1 MTIQSFSPTPVPN
14 RLSSSDITL
23 RGLGVKLF
31 SIRYILPTINCYHTF
46 LGFILLFASGLFA
59 EEQPKLALRFREQ
72 PTSEGNLVRLGDIA
86 EINGDQEL
94 VKQFAQIPL
103 IPSPPP
109 GVDYRW
115 RKDDV
120 LQHLR
125 LRGIDVDQLR
135 WLGTTETILKAPAEM
150 VDIPATNSK
159 MAPAFADARTTKQA
173 KQNLTDAINRYI
185 SLQTPGATP
194 LKVEFEL
201 PMAHVNTLFQR
212 KNIKALGGGNTPWL
226 GQQQFTVR
234 LQEKDKIIDILVDA
248 QISPPESYVVSVS
261 ALRKGQVLQAS
272 DLTTEVIPQNIN
284 ATNTDT
290 AEDPQYILD
299 PQQIIGKQLRR
310 AIGKGLPIRAI
321 DVGEPIVVT
330 RNQIVQIQVISG
342 GITVET
348 MGRAM
353 TDGAIGDL
361 IQVESVALPNKKKLQ
376 AVIKDANTVQVV
388 ANSTGAFTR

>member
-1 MTIQSFSPTPVPN
+1 
-14 RLSSSDITL
+14 
-23 RGLGVKLF
+23 
-31 SIRYILPTINCYHTF
+31 
-46 LGFILLFASGLFA
+46 
-59 EEQPKLALRFREQ
+59 
-72 PTSEGNLVRLGDIA
+72 
-86 EINGDQEL
+86 
-94 VKQFAQIPL
+94 
-103 IPSPPP
+103 
-109 GVDYRW
+109 
-115 RKDDV
+115 
-120 LQHLR
+120 
-125 LRGIDVDQLR
+125 
-135 WLGTTETILKAPAEM
+135 
-150 VDIPATNSK
+150 
-159 MAPAFADARTTKQA
+159 
-173 KQNLTDAINRYI
+173 
-185 SLQTPGATP
+185 
-194 LKVEFEL
+194 
-201 PMAHVNTLFQR
+201 
-212 KNIKALGGGNTPWL
+212 
-226 GQQQFTVR
+226 
-234 LQEKDKIIDILVDA
+234 
-248 QISPPESYVVSVS
+248 
-261 ALRKGQVLQAS
+261 
-272 DLTTEVIPQNIN
+272 LTTEVIPQNIN

>member
-1 MTIQSFSPTPVPN
+1 MTIKSVLPTPVLC
-14 RLSSSDITL
+14 RLSPSGALL
-23 RGLGVKLF
+23 RSVGARFSGRYGLTPFNLF
-31 SIRYILPTINCYHTF
+31 TSL
-46 LGFILLFASGLFA
+46 LGFILLLAPELFA
-59 EEQPKLALRFREQ
+59 DEPPKLVLRFREQ
-72 PTSEGNLVRLGDIA
+72 PTSEGNLVRLGDIT

-103 IPSPPP
+103 IPSPPQ

-135 WLGTTETILKAPAEM
+135 WAGSTETILKAPTEM
-150 VDIPATNSK
+150 VDIPTNNSK

-173 KQNLTDAINRYI
+173 RQNLTDAINRYI
-185 SLQTPGATP
+185 SLQTPGTTA
-194 LKVEFEL
+194 LKVDFEL

-212 KNIKALGGGNTPWL
+212 KNIKALGGGKSPWL
-226 GQQQFTVR
+226 GKQQFTVR
-234 LQEKDKIIDILVDA
+234 LQEKDKTVDIVVDA
-248 QISPPESYVVSVS
+248 EISPPESYVVSVS

-272 DLTTEVIPQNIN
+272 DLTTEVIPQITTGSNN
-284 ATNTDT
+284 ET

-299 PQQIIGKQLRR
+299 PQQLIGKQLRR

-321 DVGEPIVVT
+321 DVGDPIVVT
-330 RNQIVQIQVISG
+330 RNQLVQIQVISG

-353 TDGAIGDL
+353 TDGAVGDL

-376 AVIKDANTVQVV
+376 AVIKDASTVQVV
-388 ANSTGAFTR
+388 ANSTGPFTR

>member
-1 MTIQSFSPTPVPN
+1 MTIKSFSPNPVPN
-14 RLSSSDITL
+14 RLSSSGVTL
-23 RGLGVKLF
+23 RKFGVGLF
-31 SIRYILPTINCYHTF
+31 STRYVLHKNNF
-46 LGFILLFASGLFA
+46 LYTLLSFILVLAPQLFAD
-59 EEQPKLALRFREQ
+59 EPPKLALRFREQ

-94 VKQFAQIPL
+94 VKQFAGIPL

-135 WLGTTETILKAPAEM
+135 WLGSTETILKAPAEM

-185 SLQTPGATP
+185 SLQTPGTMP
-194 LKVEFEL
+194 LKVEFDL

-212 KNIKALGGGNTPWL
+212 KNIKALGGGNSPWL
-226 GQQQFTVR
+226 GKQQFTVR
-234 LQEKDKIIDILVDA
+234 IQEKDKIIDVVVDA
-248 QISPPESYVVSVS
+248 EISPPESYVVSVS

-284 ATNTDT
+284 STNAETN
-290 AEDPQYILD
+290 EDPQYILD

-321 DVGEPIVVT
+321 DVGDPIVVT